1 MDRMEKEPLIQEY
14 RRLPDVADVDGLVSF
29 MGRLMDGQESFYFDL
44 LLASLVR
51 LHPYIKSDDA
61 ERMVPVFESA
71 NTTVESVLTIATSC
85 PAAKTPL
92 TFPSSSLQKLFS
104 FPLRG
109 SSSKIL
115 LFISTR

>member
-61 ERMVPVFESA
+61 ERMAPVFEWA
-71 NTTVESVLTIATSC
+71 GTVMEMPESEIGGLDMLTASFLLDYAEVLAGSEKR
-85 PAAKTPL
+85 PKRAK
-92 TFPSSSLQKLFS
+92 QKS
-104 FPLRG
+104 FQD
-109 SSSKIL
+109 
-115 LFISTR
+115 